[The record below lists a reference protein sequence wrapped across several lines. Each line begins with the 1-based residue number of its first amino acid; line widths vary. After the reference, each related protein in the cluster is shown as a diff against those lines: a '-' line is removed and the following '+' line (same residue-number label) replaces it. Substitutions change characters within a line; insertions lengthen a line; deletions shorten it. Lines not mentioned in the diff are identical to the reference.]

1 MEYDASEPSAAGWL
15 AFRNTRMTAR
25 IFFKLIGALLC
36 LLIIAMT
43 AVDFLS
49 AGVAER
55 NYVASLTKELVNYG
69 HVLTLRNQE
78 KGLPLS
84 ISEARAIGEAV
95 NARVTIIGR
104 EGEVL
109 VDSEADVE
117 AMENHR
123 LRPEVV
129 EALAGRIGSSSRP
142 SPTIGIRYHYVAL
155 PIAEGALR
163 FAVPLSDVQERV
175 NTLRLQILAAAALSF
190 LPAIALAAFFAR
202 LVSRR
207 LGNIIDYSSEL
218 ARGHFQARLDKTGKD
233 ELGILSR
240 KLNETGEN
248 LEQMLNELQ
257 REHRE
262 MEKLERIRKDFVINV
277 SHELRTPL
285 AAIQGYT
292 ETLLEGALHDAEH
305 NVRFLNIIK
314 QNTERLTS
322 LSADLLTLSRLEM
335 KRQEFHFAA
344 YIAKLLLEDVRDTLS
359 PLAGRR
365 QIRLCL
371 APVDESLEVFC
382 DREAFFQIMSNLVD
396 NAVKYSPVGSEVHI
410 DVRAIPATGTPEPQG
425 RKFSP
430 SPVATDSDNREWV
443 EIAVRDSGS
452 GIPEEDQ
459 SRLFERFYRVDKAR
473 SRELGGTGL
482 GLSIVKH
489 LVLAHGGSVRV
500 ESKIGEGST
509 FFFRMP
515 VEDPGLP
522 AILNSESTERNGNR
536 NIMIPSS

>member
-1 MEYDASEPSAAGWL
+1 
-15 AFRNTRMTAR
+15 MTAR
-25 IFFKLIGALLC
+25 IFFKLIGVLLC
-36 LLIIAMT
+36 LLIVAMT

-49 AGVAER
+49 ARVAER
-55 NYVASLTKELVNYG
+55 NYIESLTNELANYG
-69 HVLTLRNQE
+69 RVINQRSNSE
-78 KGLPLS
+78 ELPLS
-84 ISEARAIGEAV
+84 HSEARAIGKAV
-95 NARVTIIGR
+95 NARVTIIGH

-109 VDSEADVE
+109 VDSEAEVG

-123 LRPEVV
+123 SRPEVA
-129 EALAGRIGSSSRP
+129 EALAGQVGNSSRP
-142 SPTIGIRYHYVAL
+142 SPTLGIPYHYVAV
-155 PIAEGALR
+155 PVAQGALR
-163 FAVPLSDVQERV
+163 FAVPLSDVQARV
-175 NTLRLQILAAAALSF
+175 NTLRLQMLAAAALSF

-207 LGNIIDYSSEL
+207 LGNIIDYSTQL
-218 ARGHFQARLDKTGKD
+218 ARGQFQARLSGTGKD
-233 ELGILSR
+233 ELGVLSR

-248 LEQMLNELQ
+248 LEQMFNELQ

-262 MEKLERIRKDFVINV
+262 MQKLERIRKDFVINV

-292 ETLLEGALHDAEH
+292 ETLLDGALHDADH

-335 KRQEFHFAA
+335 KRQEFHFAS
-344 YIAKLLLEDVRDTLS
+344 YVAKLLLEDIRDTLT
-359 PLAGRR
+359 PLAARR
-365 QIRLCL
+365 EIRICL
-371 APVDESLEVFC
+371 APIDESIQMFC

-396 NAVKYSPVGSEVHI
+396 NAVKYSPVGSDVHV
-410 DVRAIPATGTPEPQG
+410 DLRVIPAGKAAESQS
-425 RKFSP
+425 RKRDT
-430 SPVATDSDNREWV
+430 AGAKRQADQREWV
-443 EIAVRDSGS
+443 EIGVRDSGA
-452 GIPEEDQ
+452 GIPEEDLP
-459 SRLFERFYRVDKAR
+459 RLFERFYRVDKAR

-489 LVLAHGGSVRV
+489 LVLAHGGAVRV
-500 ESKIGEGST
+500 ESKLGEGST

-515 VEDPGLP
+515 VEDPTPLLTPG
-522 AILNSESTERNGNR
+522 SESKEPNVNR